1 MDQLSQADHK
11 RLLEFVRDCYA
22 TRDFEPLESFPGKF
36 IVALSRLIPS
46 LDASYAVACP
56 ETGEFHQV
64 GSTPEI
70 STPEVSRL
78 LQLHINDHFPLLH
91 YMRTGDGSA
100 LRFSDCL
107 SQRQFHDTGLYSDLY
122 RHYEMEDDLCI
133 GICNGPAGLIGVA
146 WHSDR
151 RFTDRERRIAD
162 LVRPYVVQAWQ
173 NAKLFGEMH
182 SQLQVL
188 RDGLEGAALGVIAS
202 DSKGRVRHI
211 TELARQYLT
220 KYFGASK
227 SLDRQLPEELLRW
240 VRWQNAQ
247 LNEGDLP
254 PVRLP
259 LAVRKGDNGLTV
271 RLLSSAGANLLL
283 LEEKTLAR
291 NSAAGDRFCLTQRES
306 QVLALAA
313 QGKANREIADVLSM
327 SLPTTKKHMEH
338 ILRKLGVRTRTAA
351 AAIALQ
357 SLSPN
362 K

>member
-1 MDQLSQADHK
+1 MDELKQSDHK
-11 RLLEFVRDCYA
+11 RLLDFVRDCYA
-22 TRDFEPLESFPGKF
+22 IRNFEPFESFPGKF
-36 IVALSRLIPS
+36 VVALSRLIPS
-46 LDASYAVACP
+46 LDASYAVLYP
-56 ETGEFHQV
+56 RTGEFNHV

-78 LQLHINDHFPLLH
+78 LLLHMNDHFPLLH

-122 RHYEMEDDLCI
+122 RHYDKEDDLCI
-133 GICNGPAGLIGVA
+133 GVCNGPARLIGIA

-151 RFTDRERRIAD
+151 CFTDRERRTAD

-173 NAKLFGEMH
+173 NAKLFSEMH

-188 RDGLEGAALGVIAS
+188 EHGLEGAALGVIAC
-202 DSKGRVRHI
+202 DSEGRVRHI
-211 TELARQYLT
+211 TALARQYLAE
-220 KYFGASK
+220 YFGASRN
-227 SLDRQLPEELLRW
+227 LDRQLPQELLRW
-240 VRWQNAQ
+240 VRCQDAQ
-247 LNEGDLP
+247 LNKGDLP

-259 LAVRKGDNGLTV
+259 LAMQKADNRLTV
-271 RLLSSAGANLLL
+271 RLLTSAGANLLL

-291 NSAAGDRFCLTQRES
+291 NSAAGDGLCLTRRES
-306 QVLALAA
+306 QVLSWAA
-313 QGKANREIADVLSM
+313 QGKTNSEIADMLSM

-338 ILRKLGVRTRTAA
+338 ILQKLGVRTRTAA

-357 SLSPN
+357 SLSRT